1 MHIKDYLTHLKN
13 KKQKTTDAE
22 SEIIKDCKDERQ
34 QNL

>member
-1 MHIKDYLTHLKN
+1 MHIKDYPTHLK
-13 KKQKTTDAE
+13 KKNQKTTDLE